1 MNKYK
6 LKIKCFIHKKYN
18 CCLHDLFSE
27 QSMWSTTST
36 TTAPSPLKI
45 GSLVQLNE
53 VEFAVYP
60 ISFELIT
67 SKHSYHLYWNT
78 FSAVISKFFGKIG
91 IVMQHFS
98 WVKYSASRANPWQQQ
113 YTYMAIGNFFFIKI
127 GHCNWQLVNKQKK
140 IQNKTNAKKKKKV
153 VNKIKRKEQALYH
166 WTHICPADKIG
177 FFCLCVPLRSEFRVV
192 MSATISH
199 KHYARF
205 LFTSSFYRRGHVLFT
220 LYVFVY
226 A

>member
-6 LKIKCFIHKKYN
+6 LKKKCFIHKKYN
-18 CCLHDLFSE
+18 CRLHDLFSE

-45 GSLVQLNE
+45 GSLVQLIE

-91 IVMQHFS
+91 IVLQHFS
-98 WVKYSASRANPWQQQ
+98 RVKYSASRANPWQQQ
-113 YTYMAIGNFFFIKI
+113 YTYMAIGNFLLIKI
-127 GHCNWQLVNKQKK
+127 GHCNWQLVNKPPKK
-140 IQNKTNAKKKKKV
+140 SK
-153 VNKIKRKEQALYH
+153 
-166 WTHICPADKIG
+166 
-177 FFCLCVPLRSEFRVV
+177 
-192 MSATISH
+192 
-199 KHYARF
+199 
-205 LFTSSFYRRGHVLFT
+205 
-220 LYVFVY
+220 
-226 A
+226 